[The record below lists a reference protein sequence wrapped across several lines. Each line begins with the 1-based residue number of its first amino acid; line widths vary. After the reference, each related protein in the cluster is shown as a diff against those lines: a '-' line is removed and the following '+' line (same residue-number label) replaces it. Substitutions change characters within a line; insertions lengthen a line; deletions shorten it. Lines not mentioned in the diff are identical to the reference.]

1 MQRVSEELTGRR
13 QKKRVT
19 KLDGKSGRVDSFL
32 GRLVPHQQ
40 QMHREF
46 LLIELKRP
54 SLTIG
59 RKETD
64 QLEDYVNAI
73 RNQPDFLSTSTFW
86 NFFLVT
92 GEYADDVGERI
103 TQQGRPAGILIQKD
117 THVVWVKTWSQLI
130 RECEARLHFIAEKL
144 QIEVTD
150 DQIEERIAQL
160 KASIL
165 KEEANPPVDPAPAQA
180 DAVAAVRGS
189 RRAVDAAS
197 SPPT

>member
-1 MQRVSEELTGRR
+1 
-13 QKKRVT
+13 
-19 KLDGKSGRVDSFL
+19 
-32 GRLVPHQQ
+32 
-40 QMHREF
+40 MHREF

-54 SLTIG
+54 SLKIG

-73 RNQPDFLSTSTFW
+73 RKLPDFNSTSTFW

-92 GEYADDVGERI
+92 GEYEDDVGERI
-103 TQQGRPAGILIQKD
+103 SQQGRAHGILLQKD

-144 QIEVTD
+144 QVEVTD
-150 DQIEERIAQL
+150 EEIEERIALL

-165 KEEANPPVDPAPAQA
+165 KEGPKAVDEPPVEVANVPLRVSGARDADNVSAP
-180 DAVAAVRGS
+180 
-189 RRAVDAAS
+189 
-197 SPPT
+197 PP